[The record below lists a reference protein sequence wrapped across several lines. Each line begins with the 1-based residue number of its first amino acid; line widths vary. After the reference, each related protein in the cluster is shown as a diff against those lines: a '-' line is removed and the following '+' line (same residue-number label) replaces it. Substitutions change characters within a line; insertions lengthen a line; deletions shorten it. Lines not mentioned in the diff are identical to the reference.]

1 MAAQAGRLA
10 WQHSSRLRGLCSAV
24 FGVLL
29 VLSWLGSPLRQLWD
43 AVDRWFFALTN
54 PTLGLNPLWDGI
66 WAVSNNR
73 LFDLVAA
80 LGMTGVFLW
89 SGLSSRPG
97 RWSQLLVRA
106 LIGALLGLLAQG
118 LIHEYL
124 DLPRTSPTLQVEGSQ
139 RLSQLVTWIRSKDAS
154 RGCFPGD
161 HGLVLFT
168 LTLYGWRFL
177 QTRARWAAAAGAV
190 LFTLPRLMSG
200 AHWLTDIL
208 CGSIPV
214 GLITV
219 GLYDGLGLA
228 PVIDRRLLPVLEH
241 WLRRLTPP
249 RLRQWLDQQP
259 GRRTGAAASARP
271 PVPSRPG

>member
-1 MAAQAGRLA
+1 MGVSTRLPGRPG
-10 WQHSSRLRGLCSAV
+10 SRLRGWCCL
-24 FGVLL
+24 GLGLL
-29 VLSWLGSPLRQLWD
+29 LLASWLGGPIRPLWD
-43 AVDRWFFALTN
+43 RLDLWFFRLSN
-54 PTLGLNPLWDGI
+54 SSLGLNPLWDGL

-80 LGMTGVFLW
+80 LGMTAVFFW

-118 LIHEYL
+118 LIHQYL
-124 DLPRTSPTLQVEGSQ
+124 DLPRASPTLQMEGSQ

-177 QTRARWAAAAGAV
+177 QPRARWTAAAGAV

-228 PVIDRRLLPVLEH
+228 PVIDHRLVPVLEH
-241 WLRRLTPP
+241 WLRQLTPP
-249 RLRQWLDQQP
+249 RLRQWLDQRP
-259 GRRTGAAASARP
+259 GRRTGAAPSARP